1 FSATAAA
8 VVSPRISAPP
18 DVVVGE
24 ADGFVDLPVTLSAP
38 GQSSVSVAYAT
49 ANSTAIGGAIC
60 NNSYVGVSG
69 TLNFVPGDTTKVV
82 RVDLLN
88 CNVAGFKSFRSEERR
103 VGKECR
109 TRGWLWVGN
118 ISECY
123 VNVNS
128 GL

>member
-1 FSATAAA
+1 MAAA
-8 VVSPRISAPP
+8 VASPGISAPP

-49 ANSTAIGGAIC
+49 ANSTAIGGTIC

-82 RVDLLN
+82 RVAIQN
-88 CNVAGFKSFRSEERR
+88 AASVAGLLITTEAMVAELPQK
-103 VGKECR
+103 
-109 TRGWLWVGN
+109 
-118 ISECY
+118 
-123 VNVNS
+123 NVPAMP
-128 GL
+128 GGGGGGGMGGMGF